1 MRSARID
8 IFCQSPWQPIGD
20 QDPDIPVM
28 PGADATTNNKDINDD
43 IPGVPADNVELSGV
57 DPGDNNDDQAL
68 PDIFNIDNDIQ

>member
-1 MRSARID
+1 
-8 IFCQSPWQPIGD
+8 
-20 QDPDIPVM
+20 M
-28 PGADATTNNKDINDD
+28 PGADATTNNGDINDD